1 MSGEASAAG
10 QEIPLQGEGVFDLKG
25 KRGRF
30 TMTTSVPGQQGVKIE
45 EIVDGLVLYMHS
57 DALAKGLPSGKKWLK
72 LDLKAAGRQ
81 AGRRRRP
88 AAVAQRRR
96 RPDAVPELP
105 GQGRRR
111 PQGRHRGRQRHPTTH
126 YHATID
132 FDKLAGS
139 AGKAADSVRQ
149 LEQITGLKQLPT
161 DIWIDASRRVRR
173 QTVAIEHKQPLPIK
187 FSLQIDYKR
196 FGVPVDVQAPARRRD
211 RRLQRPSPRPA
222 AERPRA
228 GGVARGG
235 GERC

>member
-1 MSGEASAAG
+1 MRPALGVLLICALTPLAAGCGAGDDVKSAVDPVAQAATNTQNAGSVAIAMSGGASAAG

-57 DALAKGLPSGKKWLK
+57 DALAKG
-72 LDLKAAGRQ
+72 AARRQDVAEDRSQGGRRE
-81 AGRRRRP
+81 AGRRPRP

-111 PQGRHRGRQRHPTTH
+111 PEGRHRGRQRDLDHPLPR
-126 YHATID
+126 D
-132 FDKLAGS
+132 DRLDKLAGT

-149 LEQITGLKQLPT
+149 LEQIDRPQELPT
-161 DIWIDASRRVRR
+161 DI
-173 QTVAIEHKQPLPIK
+173 
-187 FSLQIDYKR
+187 
-196 FGVPVDVQAPARRRD
+196 
-211 RRLQRPSPRPA
+211 
-222 AERPRA
+222 
-228 GGVARGG
+228 
-235 GERC
+235 